1 LQSIRKSIKTNSISA
16 RVLCLVSTEGN
27 HNKALAE
34 TTPLGF
40 SLMGGEAIGSFYEYA
55 QEQIDETAFEN
66 RYSEKLYMGS
76 ASGRQKAYE
85 DACRERERNGF
96 R

>member
-1 LQSIRKSIKTNSISA
+1 
-16 RVLCLVSTEGN
+16 
-27 HNKALAE
+27 
-34 TTPLGF
+34 
-40 SLMGGEAIGSFYEYA
+40 MGGEAIGSFYEYA

-85 DACRERERNGF
+85 DACRERERNGL